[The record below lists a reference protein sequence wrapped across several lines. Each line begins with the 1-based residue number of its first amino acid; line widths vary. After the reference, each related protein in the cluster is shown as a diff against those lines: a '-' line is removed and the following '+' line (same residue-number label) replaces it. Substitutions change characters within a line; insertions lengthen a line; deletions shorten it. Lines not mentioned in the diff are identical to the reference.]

1 MISASWQERRSE
13 LLIRRGMFRIILNIV
28 NILPIWSEWFFFQ
41 WISEKHIELP
51 LTTNYLCPWKRKY
64 PVNIC
69 TNGEQYVIGSYPVMG
84 VEA

>member
-1 MISASWQERRSE
+1 MI
-13 LLIRRGMFRIILNIV
+13 
-28 NILPIWSEWFFFQ
+28 FFQ